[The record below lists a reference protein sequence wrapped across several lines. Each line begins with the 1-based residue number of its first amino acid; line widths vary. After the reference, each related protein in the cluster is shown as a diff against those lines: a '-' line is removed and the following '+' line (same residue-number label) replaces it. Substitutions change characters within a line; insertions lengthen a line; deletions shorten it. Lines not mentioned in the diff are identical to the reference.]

1 MKPERYQQVGQL
13 YHAALE
19 LETDERASFLD
30 GACGDDDELRRE
42 VESLLLAREQA
53 DGFIAGK
60 VAGVVAEMAAQQRNP
75 SLIGRSISHYQVLS
89 LLGAGGM
96 GEVYLAQDTNLGR
109 KVALKLLPPAF
120 TRDQERVRRFE
131 REARSASALNHPNI
145 LTIYEVGVV
154 GETHFI
160 ATEFIDGQTLRERLR
175 GGRLELSE
183 ALDIGAQI
191 ANALSA
197 AHEAGIVHRDIKPE
211 NVMVRRDR
219 LVKVLDFGLAKLSEQ
234 RLVEQSTVADGGIE
248 DKAKVSTATGVV
260 MGTVSYMS
268 PEQARGQK
276 VDRRTDI
283 FSLGVVIYEMIAGR
297 RPFEGATMSDV
308 IAALL
313 TAEPPPLR
321 QHCAVA
327 TAELERVV
335 GKCLAKDREA
345 RYQSAEELLAEL
357 NTLWPGSQ
365 EEKGA
370 ATRGTVGAG
379 TRLALWRRPV
389 IVAIAIT
396 LIVGL
401 AWFLFWRRAPAVQ
414 PDQIKSLAVLPL
426 ENLSGDPAQEYFAYG
441 MTDAL
446 IGDLAKIGALRVISR
461 TSAMRYKGT
470 KKPLPEIAGELNVD
484 AVVEAQ
490 CNVQETA

>member
-1 MKPERYQQVGQL
+1 MNPERYQQVGQL
-13 YHAALE
+13 YHAALGF
-19 LETDERASFLD
+19 ETDERASFLV

-42 VESLLLAREQA
+42 VESLLAYDEQA
-53 DGFIAGK
+53 RHFIESPPDTLA
-60 VAGVVAEMAAQQRNP
+60 AEMVAAEQATA
-75 SLIGRSISHYQVLS
+75 LIGEKISHYQVLS

-96 GEVYLAQDTNLGR
+96 GEIYLAQDTNLGR

-154 GETHFI
+154 GETRFI

-283 FSLGVVIYEMIAGR
+283 FSLGDVIYEMIAGR

-313 TAEPPPLR
+313 TAEPPPLG
-321 QHCAVA
+321 QHCPEV
-327 TAELERVV
+327 TTELERIME
-335 GKCLAKDREA
+335 KCLAKDREA
-345 RYQSAEELLAEL
+345 RYQSAAEL
-357 NTLWPGSQ
+357 IVELKTLPPGSRT
-365 EEKGA
+365 EEA
-370 ATRGTVGAG
+370 TTRGVEG
-379 TRLALWRRPV
+379 TRPRLASWRWL
-389 IVAIAIT
+389 
-396 LIVGL
+396 LIPAMALLLVVGL
-401 AWFLFWRRAPAVQ
+401 AWFLSRRRAPAAQ
-414 PDQIKSLAVLPL
+414 PD
-426 ENLSGDPAQEYFAYG
+426 
-441 MTDAL
+441 
-446 IGDLAKIGALRVISR
+446 
-461 TSAMRYKGT
+461 
-470 KKPLPEIAGELNVD
+470 
-484 AVVEAQ
+484 
-490 CNVQETA
+490 